1 MSPLIRFLCVLLLG
15 LLGAVASAF
24 ATSAE
29 NDLRGWSVAS
39 GPRVL
44 DGQWQLAWK
53 QPQRA
58 SSQVRLPYFWVDGT
72 QLPWGEVG
80 FGQVELRSRL
90 LLPVDN
96 DTPLSLRIDDVKS
109 AARVWV
115 DDRLVV
121 ERGLI
126 GDAEH
131 EQPRLVSMLVPLPEG
146 RISVDVRIEL
156 SNHFHRLGGI
166 EMPVV
171 IGERAQLEAQR
182 ASDRA
187 LSLLTLGGTLFMAL
201 FMVALGRSNVRDVGG
216 LEFSALMLL
225 AAMRIASTGELL
237 DTLVEWPALWVYR
250 VEYIA
255 GILFPAV
262 YLMFLARLF
271 PREVNRGV
279 LVAAQVFG
287 VLGSA
292 ITLLGPASLF
302 SFLLLP
308 TSLVIL
314 AASLYFLWVVVV
326 ALRRGREG
334 AWLILLGVV
343 PVCVAVLNDLVIY
356 NISVLSLNLIPLGI
370 LVAFLCHGLALG
382 RRVLAAL
389 SHNIQLSEHLR
400 GLNASLEARVEQRTD
415 GLRKS
420 RDLLDSTLDH
430 VQTPL
435 LSVDAQGRISAL
447 NQQFLSLF
455 GVELQAQ
462 TAAQL
467 RGALAEGR
475 MLLEPDECRAMVP
488 PAQHR
493 WRGPVIL
500 RLRNRRII
508 ELAGRS
514 LREGGWVCTYADVTA
529 QFLAEQRIQGGGVC
543 HWSLEMSTRHLQV
556 SERCWQMLGYPA
568 TPPLSVQAQTWL
580 HRQDRLML
588 RRAMRKA
595 LGNDGD
601 LHVDVRLLRQNGSW
615 LWASVR
621 GRCILGRGGRPVSWV
636 GAVEDIDRD
645 WRSREALE
653 SARDQAQREAR
664 HTAELFSIL
673 SHELRTPLVAIQ
685 GYLTLLEADASD
697 ARMRERLATVSTAA
711 TGLTD
716 VLDGLAALAR
726 AEGARLPAY
735 APFDLRG
742 LLHECI
748 ALVLP
753 QAHAK
758 GLQIELQLP
767 VAGPCPV
774 VGSVMALRQVVG
786 NLLSNAIKFCDRGV
800 ISIEVVV
807 QAGSIQLSVRD
818 SGPGIEPE
826 QQRNIF
832 DAFVRLDR
840 DRDVPGTG
848 LGLYVVRRLVD
859 LSEGQV
865 SLSSESGQG
874 VCVTVRL
881 PWVATERVAV
891 DVRGGVERLDG
902 LYILL
907 VDDIEVNLDVTREL
921 LTRWGARVGTASS
934 GGSAVARC
942 QHEEYDLVLM
952 DMRMPDMDGLTAS
965 RAIRQTAPNGGPL
978 IVALTANAAQLDH
991 QACQEA
997 GLDGVLAKP
1006 LQLAD
1011 LSRILRGEN
1020 GFASASREG
1029 FGLSTLRLAQ
1039 LRDWL
1044 GADVCERLLPVL
1056 RASLG
1061 EVRGKLQALMAAQ
1074 GEGDIDSL
1082 LHRLRGSAMNFG
1094 LQGLAERAAQV
1105 RGLAD
1110 LPDLLETLDEHLQ
1123 LLQAW
1128 IEESAAG
1135 AKQQ

>member
-1 MSPLIRFLCVLLLG
+1 MPPFIRLLCALLLV
-15 LLGAVASAF
+15 LSGAGACAF
-24 ATSAE
+24 AAPAE
-29 NDLRGWSVAS
+29 NDLRGWTVSS

-44 DGQWQLAWK
+44 DGQWQLIWK

-58 SSQVRLPYFWVDGT
+58 SSQVHLPYFWGDGT

-80 FGQVELRSRL
+80 FGQVELRTRL

-96 DTPLSLRIDDVKS
+96 EMPLSLRIDDVKS

-115 DDRLVV
+115 DGRLVV
-121 ERGLI
+121 ERGVV

-131 EQPRLVSMLVPLPEG
+131 EQPRLVSMLVPLPVG
-146 RISVDVRIEL
+146 RLSVNVRIEM

-171 IGERAQLEAQR
+171 IGERAVLEARQ

-187 LSLLTLGGTLFMAL
+187 LYLLTLGGSLFMAL

-216 LEFSALMLL
+216 VEFSALLLL
-225 AAMRIASTGELL
+225 AAMRIATTGELL
-237 DTLVEWPALWVYR
+237 DTLVAWPAIWVYR
-250 VEYIA
+250 LEYIA
-255 GILFPAV
+255 GILFPAA
-262 YLMFLARLF
+262 YMMFLNRLF
-271 PREVNRGV
+271 PHEVNRHV
-279 LVAAQVFG
+279 LVATQVFG
-287 VLGSA
+287 VLCAA
-292 ITLLGPASLF
+292 ITVLAPASLF

-314 AASLYFLWVVVV
+314 AASLYFLWVV
-326 ALRRGREG
+326 AAAIRRGREG

-343 PVCVAVLNDLVIY
+343 PVCVAVINDLVIY
-356 NISVLSLNLIPLGI
+356 NISVPSLNLIPLGI
-370 LVAFLCHGLALG
+370 LVAFLGHGLALG

-435 LSVDAQGRISAL
+435 LSVDAHGRISAL

-455 GVELQAQ
+455 GVEQQAQ
-462 TAAQL
+462 TAAEL
-467 RGALAEGR
+467 LTALAQGR

-529 QFLAEQRIQGGGVC
+529 QVLAEQRIQGGGVC
-543 HWSLEMSTRHLQV
+543 HWNLDMSTRHLQV

-580 HRQDRLML
+580 HPEDRLAL
-588 RRAMRKA
+588 RYAMRNA
-595 LGNDGD
+595 QRNDGD
-601 LHVDVRLLRQNGSW
+601 LHVEVRLLRQNGNW
-615 LWASVR
+615 LWVSVR
-621 GRCILGRGGRPVSWV
+621 GRCILGRGGRPVCWV

-697 ARMRERLATVSTAA
+697 TRMRERLATVSTAA

-758 GLQIELQLP
+758 GLRIELQALP
-767 VAGPCPV
+767 AGPCPV
-774 VGSVMALRQVVG
+774 VGSVMVLRQVVG
-786 NLLSNAIKFCDRGV
+786 NLLSNAIKFCDHGL
-800 ISIEVVV
+800 ISVEVDV
-807 QAGSIQLSVRD
+807 QSGKILLSVRD
-818 SGPGIEPE
+818 SGPGIEQE
-826 QQRNIF
+826 QQRNLF

-859 LSEGQV
+859 LSEGEV
-865 SLSSESGQG
+865 SLHSEPGKG
-874 VCVTVRL
+874 VCVTISL
-881 PWVATERVAV
+881 PWSATEHAGADGRI
-891 DVRGGVERLDG
+891 GSERLDG

-952 DMRMPDMDGLTAS
+952 DMRMPDMDGLSAS

-978 IVALTANAAQLDH
+978 IVALTANAAQLDR

-1006 LQLAD
+1006 LQLGD

-1020 GFASASREG
+1020 GFASVSKEG
-1029 FGLSTLRLAQ
+1029 SELSTLRLAQ

-1044 GADVCERLLPVL
+1044 GADACERLLPVL
-1056 RASLG
+1056 RASLS
-1061 EVRGKLQALMAAQ
+1061 EVRSKLQALMEAQ
-1074 GEGDIDSL
+1074 GEGDVDSL

-1094 LQGLAERAAQV
+1094 LQRLAEQTAQT
-1105 RGLAD
+1105 RGLGD
-1110 LPDLLETLDEHLQ
+1110 LPELMETLDEHLQ
-1123 LLQAW
+1123 MLQAW
-1128 IEESAAG
+1128 IDEGGPGEN
-1135 AKQQ
+1135 Q

>member
-1 MSPLIRFLCVLLLG
+1 MSPFARSVCLVLFGLCWP
-15 LLGAVASAF
+15 AVCAF
-24 ATSAE
+24 AAPAE
-29 NDLRGWSVAS
+29 NDLRGWQVSD
-39 GPRVL
+39 GPYVL
-44 DGQWQLAWK
+44 DGLWQLTWK
-53 QPQRA
+53 EPQRA
-58 SSQVRLPYFWVDGT
+58 STQVRLPYIWVDGAR
-72 QLPWGEVG
+72 LPWGEVG

-96 DTPLSLRIDDVKS
+96 DAPLSLRIDDIKS

-115 DDRLVV
+115 DDQLVV
-121 ERGLI
+121 TRGEV
-126 GDAEH
+126 GDVAH

-146 RISVDVRIEL
+146 RFSVDVRIEL
-156 SNHFHRLGGI
+156 SNHFHHLGGI

-187 LSLLTLGGTLFMAL
+187 LSLITLGGTLFMAL
-201 FMVALGRSNVRDVGG
+201 FMVALGRSNVRAVGG
-216 LEFSALMLL
+216 VEFSALLLL
-225 AAMRIASTGELL
+225 AAMRLASTGELL
-237 DTLVEWPALWVYR
+237 DTLVEWPAVWVYR
-250 VEYIA
+250 LEYIA

-271 PREVNRGV
+271 PREVNRLA
-279 LVAAQVFG
+279 LVTTQVFG
-287 VLGSA
+287 VLGTA

-302 SFLLLP
+302 SLLLLP
-308 TSLVIL
+308 TSLVIFT
-314 AASLYFLWVVVV
+314 ASLYFLWVVVS
-326 ALRRGREG
+326 AIRRGRQG

-343 PVCVAVLNDLVIY
+343 PVCVAVINDLVIY
-356 NISVLSLNLIPLGI
+356 NIGVPSLNLIPLGI
-370 LVAFLCHGLALG
+370 LMAFLCHGLALG

-430 VQTPL
+430 VQMPL

-455 GVELQAQ
+455 GVEQQARK
-462 TAAQL
+462 ASELIAVL
-467 RGALAEGR
+467 SRGR

-488 PAQHR
+488 AASHR

-500 RLRNRRII
+500 RLRSRRII

-529 QFLAEQRIQGGGVC
+529 QYLAEQRTQSGGVC
-543 HWSLEMSTRHLQV
+543 HWSLDVSSRHLQF

-568 TPPLSVQAQTWL
+568 TPPLAVQAQTWL
-580 HRQDRLML
+580 CPQDRPAL
-588 RRAMRKA
+588 RRAMRQA
-595 LGNDGD
+595 LRNDGD

-615 LWASVR
+615 LWVSVR

-653 SARDQAQREAR
+653 YARDQAQREAKQ
-664 HTAELFSIL
+664 TAELFSIL

-697 ARMRERLATVSTAA
+697 ARMRERLRTVSTAA

-735 APFDLRG
+735 APFELRG

-758 GLQIELQLP
+758 GLRVELQLS

-774 VGSVMALRQVVG
+774 VGSVMVLRQVVG
-786 NLLSNAIKFCDRGV
+786 NLLSNAIKFSDQGLIRV
-800 ISIEVVV
+800 EVDT
-807 QAGSIQLSVRD
+807 QAERILLSVRD
-818 SGPGIEPE
+818 SGPGIEWE
-826 QQRNIF
+826 QQRNLF

-840 DRDVPGTG
+840 DRNVPGTG

-859 LSEGQV
+859 LSEGEV
-865 SLSSESGQG
+865 SLQSERGEG
-874 VCVTVRL
+874 VCVRITL
-881 PWVATERVAV
+881 PWQVTERMAEPGIGS
-891 DVRGGVERLDG
+891 DRLDG

-921 LTRWGARVGTASS
+921 LMRWGARVGTASS

-965 RAIRQTAPNGGPL
+965 RAIRQTAPNSGPL
-978 IVALTANAAQLDH
+978 IVALTANAAQLDR

-1006 LQLAD
+1006 LQLVE

-1020 GFASASREG
+1020 GFTAAPQEAS
-1029 FGLSTLRLAQ
+1029 GLSTLRLAQ

-1044 GADVCERLLPVL
+1044 GAEACERLLPVL
-1056 RASLG
+1056 RSSLSD
-1061 EVRGKLQALMAAQ
+1061 VRDKLQALMQ
-1074 GEGDIDSL
+1074 GPGDGDMDAL

-1094 LQGLAERAAQV
+1094 LQGLAEQAAQT
-1105 RGLAD
+1105 RERAE
-1110 LPDLLETLDEHLQ
+1110 LPELLTTLDEHLQ
-1123 LLQAW
+1123 LLQGW
-1128 IEESAAG
+1128 IDEG
-1135 AKQQ
+1135 APGENQ